1 MKIYYWSPFFT
12 NIATIKAVIRSAESL
27 VKFSKKEKND
37 ISLID
42 AIGEWDE
49 YKNIINKKIR
59 VIKLSKIKLIDYIPK
74 NSFLKS
80 RLSYIIIFF
89 WNFFKLKSLI
99 NNDKP
104 DFLIIHLMTS
114 LPIFLSLFM
123 SKNTK
128 IILRISG
135 LPKINF
141 IRHIFWKVFAK
152 RIYKVTC
159 PTKSTY
165 DYMLKRKI
173 FRKEK
178 MEVLRDPIIDLK
190 EYRLKKIEKFNFEEL
205 KNKKYIIGIGRL
217 TKQKNFDLM
226 INFFKKISNTYPSLN
241 LVIIGEGENKTR
253 LKKLSINLS
262 LEKRIYFLGYQKNVF
277 KYLTRAECFILTSL
291 WEDPGFVLVEAA
303 LAGVPIISSECPNGP
318 KEIIQNNGF
327 LFQNNNLNDL
337 VIKFR
342 DFLNT
347 DENEI
352 YRNKVILKKRVKKF
366 TLFGH
371 YKKLNQIINLKTS

>member
-27 VKFSKKEKND
+27 VKFSKKEKYNV
-37 ISLID
+37 SLVD

-49 YKNIINKKIR
+49 YKNIIDKKIKI
-59 VIKLSKIKLIDYIPK
+59 IKLSKINLKDYIPK

-99 NNDKP
+99 NNNKP

-114 LPIFLSLFM
+114 LPIFLSLFL
-123 SKNTK
+123 SEDTK

-135 LPKINF
+135 LPKVNLL
-141 IRHIFWKVFAK
+141 RHLFWKIFAN

-165 DYMLKRKI
+165 DYIRKKKI
-173 FRKEK
+173 FREEK
-178 MEVLRDPIIDLK
+178 MEVLCDPIIDLK

-217 TKQKNFDLM
+217 TKQKNFELI
-226 INFFKKISNTYPSLN
+226 INFFKKIFNTYPNLN
-241 LVIIGEGENKTR
+241 LVIIGEGEKKTK
-253 LKKLSINLS
+253 LKKMSIKLGI
-262 LEKRIYFLGYQKNVF
+262 EKRIYFLGYQKNVF

-337 VIKFR
+337 LIKFR

-347 DENEI
+347 DKKVI
-352 YRNKVILKKRVKKF
+352 YRNKVILKKRIKKF
-366 TLFGH
+366 TLLEH
-371 YKKLNQIINLKTS
+371 YKKLNQIIN

>member
-80 RLSYIIIFF
+80 RISYIIIFF

-190 EYRLKKIEKFNFEEL
+190 EYRLKKIEKFNFEDL

-226 INFFKKISNTYPSLN
+226 INFFKKISNTYPRLN

-347 DENEI
+347 DEKEI

-371 YKKLNQIINLKTS
+371 YKKLNQIINLETS

>member
-49 YKNIINKKIR
+49 YKNIINKKIK

-99 NNDKP
+99 KNDKP

-241 LVIIGEGENKTR
+241 LVIIGEGENKTK

-262 LEKRIYFLGYQKNVF
+262 LEKRIYFLGYQKNIF

-347 DENEI
+347 DEKEI

-371 YKKLNQIINLKTS
+371 YKKLNQIINLETS

>member
-27 VKFSKKEKND
+27 VKFSKKQKYNV
-37 ISLID
+37 SLVD

-49 YKNIINKKIR
+49 YKNIIDKKIKI
-59 VIKLSKIKLIDYIPK
+59 IKLSKIKLKDYIPK

-99 NNDKP
+99 NNNKP

-114 LPIFLSLFM
+114 LPIFLSLFL
-123 SKNTK
+123 SEDTK

-135 LPKINF
+135 LPKVNLL
-141 IRHIFWKVFAK
+141 RHLFWKIFAN

-165 DYMLKRKI
+165 DYIRKKKI
-173 FRKEK
+173 FREEK
-178 MEVLRDPIIDLK
+178 MEVLCDPIIDLK

-217 TKQKNFDLM
+217 TKQKNFELI
-226 INFFKKISNTYPSLN
+226 INFFKKIFNTYPNLN
-241 LVIIGEGENKTR
+241 LVIIGEGEKKTK
-253 LKKLSINLS
+253 LKKMSIKLGI
-262 LEKRIYFLGYQKNVF
+262 EKRIYFLGYQKNVF

-303 LAGVPIISSECPNGP
+303 LAGVPIMRLI
-318 KEIIQNNGF
+318 
-327 LFQNNNLNDL
+327 
-337 VIKFR
+337 
-342 DFLNT
+342 
-347 DENEI
+347 
-352 YRNKVILKKRVKKF
+352 
-366 TLFGH
+366 
-371 YKKLNQIINLKTS
+371 